1 MAEPLVKIPQRKEKL
16 VKAKTI
22 SHCQG
27 KGSLSHNNR
36 AFKPKNVDSSRSSQN
51 VTFVKMS
58 ITEAYDKCFSEA
70 VERYNAKQ
78 KRADR
83 RIKNGYFRYAF
94 SHAPSNNVITA
105 PDKRKSFYEDIVQI
119 GDRNDTGIGTADA
132 ETAAKCLTEYMQG
145 FSERNPNFF
154 VFNAVLHV
162 DEATPHLHIDYIPIG
177 HYKRGVDTQN
187 GLAQALKEMG
197 YGEGENTINRWRLAE
212 RDVLVEICRRHGID
226 IAETQKGRGYTYT
239 VEQYKQHKDTISALE
254 QQKAELSENLDEL
267 KLLNDAAESEGIE
280 STKLPF
286 NKRVVSEEEFSKLEA
301 AKKTAAVRETTL
313 DHREKIIAE
322 KEAAISQKEAAL
334 SKKLKDADNLY
345 LKYNTLADELLDD
358 SKAYHKLMPRY
369 KALEERCQTAENELS
384 KAKDKIISAVKHITD
399 IAKLSNCMLAPISGY
414 EDLAEKATTMH
425 KTLANVIRR
434 LCGRFVRSLGFDEE
448 ADIIQKKAGIS
459 EDALSELKSNE
470 NRKQNRGVR
479 R

>member
-1 MAEPLVKIPQRKEKL
+1 M
-16 VKAKTI
+16 KAKTI

-36 AFKPKNVDSSRSSQN
+36 TFKPKNVDSSRSSQN

-58 ITEAYDKCFSEA
+58 ITEAYDKCFADA
-70 VERYNAKQ
+70 VERYNARQ

-83 RIKNGYFRYAF
+83 RIKDGYFRYAF

-105 PDKRKSFYEDIVQI
+105 ADKRKSFYEDVVQI
-119 GDRNDTGIGTADA
+119 GDRSDTGIGTADA

-212 RDVLVEICRRHGID
+212 RDVLAEICRKHGIE

-239 VEQYKQHKDTISALE
+239 VEQYKQHKDTIVALE
-254 QQKAELSENLDEL
+254 QQKAELSDNLDEL

-286 NKRVVSEEEFSKLEA
+286 NKRVVSEEEFSKLQA
-301 AKKTAAVRETTL
+301 AKKAVAVRETTL
-313 DHREKIIAE
+313 DQREKIIAE
-322 KEAAISQKEAAL
+322 KETVLSRKEAEL
-334 SKKLKDADNLY
+334 SGKLMDVENSY
-345 LKYNTLADELLDD
+345 NKYNALADKLLDD
-358 SKAYHKLMPRY
+358 SKAYHKLLPRY
-369 KALEERCQTAENELS
+369 KALEERCQKAENELIKS
-384 KAKDKIISAVKHITD
+384 KDKLLAAVRHITD
-399 IAKLSNCMLAPISGY
+399 IAKLSNCMLAPVTGY
-414 EDLAEKATTMH
+414 EDLAEKATPMH

-434 LCGRFVRSLGFDEE
+434 LCSRFVRSLGFDKE
-448 ADIIQKKAGIS
+448 ADFLYRRAGIS
-459 EDALSELKSNE
+459 EEARLEFKRIEDA
-470 NRKQNRGVR
+470 KQKRGVKR
-479 R
+479 